1 MKENIILTDCET
13 EEIIDLTIGL
23 EDVLNQSFKIEN
35 KICNGKHNKLNN
47 LYRYLCYFI
56 YPFKYYLKRKK
67 LNYIICWQQFFGIF
81 YAFYCKLFK
90 TKKENILVICNFT
103 YKNKKGYIGKIYR
116 KLIKYCIKNEYVD
129 YIHVPSENYAKECAK
144 EFEISIKKFI
154 VIPFGIN
161 DMYEKWKDSK
171 LEYKDYT
178 LAIGRSN
185 RDYDFLIRCW
195 KEMPNNNKLIIICD
209 QYKAKVKLPS
219 NVILKTDVNG
229 NNQYPYIINA
239 SLIIIPIEDGKIC
252 SGDTVLL
259 KAMSFYKPII
269 VTTPSTLAE
278 MYIVNEENGICLPK
292 NEREFC
298 DGVIKLI
305 NDKNKMNRIGNEA
318 RKNFLDNYSRINMGK
333 KLGEKIK
340 KI

>member
-1 MKENIILTDCET
+1 MKKNIILTDFEK
-13 EEIIDLTIGL
+13 EEIIDLAIGL
-23 EDVLNQSFKIEN
+23 EDVLNKSFKIEN
-35 KICNGKHNKLNN
+35 KICNGKHSRLNN

-56 YPFKYYLKRKK
+56 YPFKYYLKRRK

-81 YAFYCKLFK
+81 YAFYCNLFK

-103 YKNKKGYIGKIYR
+103 YKNKKGYIGRIYR

-195 KEMPNNNKLIIICD
+195 KEMPNSNKLIIICD
-209 QYKAKVKLPS
+209 QYKPKVKLPH
-219 NVILKTDVNG
+219 NIILKTDVNG
-229 NNQYPYIINA
+229 NHQYPYIINA
-239 SLIIIPIEDGKIC
+239 SLIIIPIENGKIC

-278 MYIVNEENGICLPK
+278 MYIVNEKNGICLPK
-292 NEREFC
+292 NEGQFC

-305 NDKNKMNRIGNEA
+305 NDKEKMNKIGNEA
-318 RKNFLDNYSRINMGK
+318 RKDFLDNYSRINMGK
-333 KLGEKIK
+333 KLGEKLK
-340 KI
+340 KL